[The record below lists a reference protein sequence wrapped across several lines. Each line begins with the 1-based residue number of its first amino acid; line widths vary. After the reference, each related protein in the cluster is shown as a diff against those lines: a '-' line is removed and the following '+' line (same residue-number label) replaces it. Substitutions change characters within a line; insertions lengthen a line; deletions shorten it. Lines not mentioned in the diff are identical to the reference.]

1 MLKVYGEK
9 NGERKL
15 IFASLHPSCLE
26 KAKKTAKENG
36 YTITEIWETGALQ
49 TRWADKRIF

>member
-15 IFASLHPSCLE
+15 IFASLHPSCIE

-36 YTITEIWETGALQ
+36 YTITEIWETGTLQ
-49 TRWADKRIF
+49 TRYADKRIF